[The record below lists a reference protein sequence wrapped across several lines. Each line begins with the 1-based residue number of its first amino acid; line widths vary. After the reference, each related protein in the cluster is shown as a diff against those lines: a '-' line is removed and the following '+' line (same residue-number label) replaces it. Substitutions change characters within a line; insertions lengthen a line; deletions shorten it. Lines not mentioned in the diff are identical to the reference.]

1 MDDALKVIY
10 VAASLEQARIMQSA
24 LGEEGIQAAVDNDAL
39 QGGVGELPLGWAT
52 AARVMVRERD
62 AARARLIALD
72 FDRHGHDAALAA
84 DDLQARADAEDQV
97 DWPCCPK
104 CERRRLATCPVC
116 ETTGTAFA
124 QGFLPDLSDDQ
135 PHGRHSRDTE
145 PVDAESDEDETEN
158 DTPLVLLCPT
168 CDEPF
173 VPEFPAMCEWCG
185 FHFADGRQPAP
196 LPRYDPS
203 EMNARVWFV
212 LIGLIGVCLATVVFF
227 RYLLA
232 Q

>member
-1 MDDALKVIY
+1 MDDTLKVIY

-24 LGEEGIQAAVDNDAL
+24 LSEEGIQAAVDNDAL
-39 QGGVGELPLGWAT
+39 QTGVGELPMGWAT
-52 AARVMVRERD
+52 AARVMVHQRD

-84 DDLQARADAEDQV
+84 DDLQARADSEDQV

-116 ETTGTAFA
+116 ETAGTDFA
-124 QGFLPDLSDDQ
+124 QGFLPDMAEHSPRCRHSDDVESD
-135 PHGRHSRDTE
+135 GD
-145 PVDAESDEDETEN
+145 DSDED
-158 DTPLVLLCPT
+158 DDGDAPLVLLCPT

-185 FHFADGRQPAP
+185 YHFADGRQPAP
-196 LPRYDPS
+196 LPSYEPS
-203 EMNARVWFV
+203 EMNARVWIV
-212 LIGLIGVCLATVVFF
+212 LVGLIGSCLATVLFF
-227 RYLLA
+227 RYLLS